1 MNLNWKKV
9 FAVVRREY
17 VERVRTKAF
26 WIGTL
31 LFPGLFIALIGFQ
44 IVLSRKAGGERH
56 LAVVDT
62 TANLYAP
69 LKAELEA
76 LEKERQASKPN
87 QTAPHWVLTQRPV
100 AGSLDATKE
109 TLRREVVAKQLN
121 GYLVLTPD
129 LVNKDAVEYYSTVV
143 SEFSA
148 MKQLEEAFNK
158 IRMRQR
164 IMARGLPADLSND
177 LEKRVDLKAFKVS
190 AKGTSE
196 EKGAGIVAAIVF
208 FFLMYSTFFM
218 YGAQVM
224 MGVLDEKTN
233 RIVEII
239 IASVRPTELMLG
251 KMFGIGLVGLTQY
264 LAWAFVAMNLSLP
277 GIAVALSTTDM
288 GAPKI
293 PISMLGYLVLYFI
306 LGYFLYASIYT
317 AIAAPFNTNQEA
329 QQLAMIPM
337 MLIVS
342 SIAVYPAVLNNPSGG
357 LAVFFSIF
365 PFTASLTMFLR
376 TALSDVPLWQIAF
389 SIVSIA
395 ATTIAIAWL
404 AGRIYRVGIL
414 MYGKKPTIP
423 EIIRWARYSPGKT
436 PAPESVKAT

>member
-1 MNLNWKKV
+1 MSWKKIL
-9 FAVVRREY
+9 AVVRREY
-17 VERVRTKAF
+17 IERVRTKAF
-26 WIGTL
+26 WIATMI
-31 LFPGLFIALIGFQ
+31 FPGLFIALIGFQ
-44 IVLSRKAGGERH
+44 IVLSRKAGGERN

-62 TANLYAP
+62 TASLYAP
-69 LKAELEA
+69 LRAELDA
-76 LEKERQASKPN
+76 LEKERLATSPN
-87 QTAPHWVLTQRPV
+87 KTAPKWVLTQRPV
-100 AGSLDATKE
+100 EGSLEATKE
-109 TLRREVVAKQLN
+109 ALRKEVVAKKLN
-121 GYLVLTPD
+121 AYLVLTPE
-129 LVNKDAVEYYSTVV
+129 LVERDTAEYYSTVV

-148 MKQLEEAFNK
+148 MNQLEKAFNK
-158 IRMRQR
+158 IRMRQK
-164 IMARGLPADLSND
+164 IMARGLPADLGND

-190 AKGTSE
+190 AKGTTE
-196 EKGAGIVAAIVF
+196 EKGAGILAAIVF
-208 FFLMYSTFFM
+208 FFLMYSTFIM

-277 GIAVALSTTDM
+277 GIATALASTDM

-293 PISMLGYLVLYFI
+293 PISMLGYLLLYFI

-329 QQLAMIPM
+329 QQLAMIPVL
-337 MLIVS
+337 LILS

-357 LAVFFSIF
+357 IAVFFSIF
-365 PFTASLTMFLR
+365 PFTASMTMFLR
-376 TALSDVPLWQIAF
+376 TALSDVPVWQIA
-389 SIVSIA
+389 SSVVSIA
-395 ATTIAIAWL
+395 ATTVAIAWV

-423 EIIRWARYSPGKT
+423 EIVRWARYSPGKT
-436 PAPESVKAT
+436 PAPEVAKAS